1 MIENKE
7 TATEVIARLYDANKS
22 VNDAIK
28 IVQANCSPAV
38 FSTFRRGM
46 ADVIYE
52 LFEKAI
58 VPICRQHPDLI
69 PEGET
74 LDGIER

>member
-1 MIENKE
+1 MIEDKN
-7 TATEVIARLYDANKS
+7 TATEVVTLLYDANRS

-28 IVQANCSPAV
+28 IVQANCSAEV

-46 ADVIYE
+46 ADVIYT
-52 LFEKAI
+52 LFETAI
-58 VPICRQHPDLI
+58 VPICKQHPELI

-74 LDGIER
+74 LD

>member
-1 MIENKE
+1 
-7 TATEVIARLYDANKS
+7 DANKS

-28 IVQANCSPAV
+28 IVQTNCPPQV

-46 ADVIYE
+46 ADVVYE
-52 LFEKAI
+52 LVEKAI
-58 VPICRQHPDLI
+58 VPICKQHPGLI

-74 LDGIER
+74 LDRIER